1 MIEDELKH
9 TTEAMQKLPV
19 VRRTLELLKEKLP
32 RELYYHS
39 APHTDDVLSETLR
52 FALTDKLSPREIELL
67 AIAATCH
74 DVGFIKSPVM
84 NEPLGAEHAR
94 VEMTKAGGYTE
105 EEIAL
110 VERMILDTALVE
122 TAVGPKQIPSTN
134 LSRYL
139 LDADL
144 SNFGRDDFFDKG
156 ELQRKELGV
165 DQEIFR
171 KNSFALLNAHRWLT
185 NAAMKLRQNKKEQ
198 NLGLL
203 KSMVF
208 SQVDASSLGF
218 DRLGFLAKLP
228 ILLNSN
234 LDTQKV
240 IRIALGELKGRIDA
254 KAATIFLL
262 DEDQS
267 TLSFW
272 ALQGQENHRLEGR
285 KIPADTGIVGWVIQN
300 QEAVIIKDAAA
311 DPRFF
316 SQIDKE
322 GGFITRSMVC
332 APLSVREHSK
342 IGAVQVLNKANGA
355 FTTDDLDF
363 VTQFSHQVALAIEN
377 AQLYEAVALR
387 SKQLELV
394 DSKKNELMGLLAAE
408 FRDPVAMIGTSA
420 ELLGSGALNDG
431 FMVEKTCNALSTGVQ
446 RLSKLI
452 ADFRNLSLASS
463 LHLTIQR
470 EQCLVLSIIRQA
482 VASFQSVLPLRG
494 VSITMECP
502 ESVGS
507 VEGDMN
513 LLVIAVGN
521 LISNAIRFT
530 PDTQSFV
537 VKASKV
543 DGFVT
548 IEVTDHGRGMS
559 HQEAS
564 RIFDGMQ
571 DLPPAHEI
579 SASCYELNSRGLG
592 LGIPAVKTILRAH
605 ESTLEIKTSV
615 GEGSS
620 FFFSLPSPS

>member
-52 FALTDKLSPREIELL
+52 FALTDKLSPRETELL
-67 AIAATCH
+67 AIAAACH
-74 DVGFIKSPVM
+74 DVGFITRPVM

-122 TAVGPKQIPSTN
+122 TAVGPKQIPSAN

-420 ELLGSGALNDG
+420 ELLGSGAINDG

-463 LHLTIQR
+463 LNLTIQR
-470 EQCLVLSIIRQA
+470 ERCLVLSIIRQA

>member
-285 KIPADTGIVGWVIQN
+285 KIPADSGIVGWVIQN
-300 QEAVIIKDAAA
+300 QEAVIVKDAAA